1 MTQREKNGNCFCS
14 RAAMRQQQS
23 VMMSCDTLVA
33 PRLGGGAQTD
43 ACLQPRFGCGAN
55 LPEINALKRS

>member
-23 VMMSCDTLVA
+23 LMMSCGTLVA
-33 PRLGGGAQTD
+33 PRH
-43 ACLQPRFGCGAN
+43 
-55 LPEINALKRS
+55 I